1 MNERNT
7 IIGEVW
13 KKLSS
18 SGDNSRKLW
27 QIIEQRMIETEPF
40 SIGPSYI
47 GSRRASK
54 VKIIDIRF
62 LSLVSAAREMCPQME
77 SSYLVE
83 ILPKTLRLVI
93 DHESL
98 SNINCSLYLSLWTTL
113 LDSVLPVSHAGSSK
127 TANLTPSIIMADLI
141 RAFLQRSKYLLASKK
156 AHNLPN
162 SIKMERITTQEVCT
176 GLRSILE
183 AVATENLDAIKAVV
197 DVLLA
202 ELSEIPAVNWES
214 DLCRVTILCDTIAI
228 FTKQLKT
235 NEDKEISEQLTKIIQ
250 KLISITKSKRTH
262 STLKLIILNGFG
274 NLYLPPDAFEVHILE
289 KLMTSLVELFIN
301 LLDADSDD
309 ILLSEALR
317 ATKQLLINMEKVPIS
332 KYRSKLFSIC
342 RQFATRTNHVTRRN
356 ALELISTLNQNLDEG
371 EDTTQDVKETFFLVL
386 LSLADQVITK
396 TLLQFQISF

>member
-93 DHESL
+93 NHESL

>member
-1 MNERNT
+1 M
-7 IIGEVW
+7 
-13 KKLSS
+13 
-18 SGDNSRKLW
+18 
-27 QIIEQRMIETEPF
+27 
-40 SIGPSYI
+40 
-47 GSRRASK
+47 
-54 VKIIDIRF
+54 
-62 LSLVSAAREMCPQME
+62 
-77 SSYLVE
+77 
-83 ILPKTLRLVI
+83 
-93 DHESL
+93 
-98 SNINCSLYLSLWTTL
+98 YLSLWTTL

-141 RAFLQRSKYLLASKK
+141 RAFLQRLKYLLASKK
-156 AHNLPN
+156 AYNLPN

-183 AVATENLDAIKAVV
+183 AVATENLAAIKAIVE
-197 DVLLA
+197 VLLA

-235 NEDKEISEQLTKIIQ
+235 NDDKEISEQLTKIIQ

-274 NLYLPPDAFEVHILE
+274 NLYLPPDAFEVQVLE
-289 KLMTSLVELFIN
+289 KLMTSLIELFIN

-332 KYRSKLFSIC
+332 NYRSKLFSIC

-356 ALELISTLNQNLDEG
+356 ALELISTLNQNLGEN
-371 EDTTQDVKETFFLVL
+371 EDTTQDVKETLFLVL
-386 LSLADQVITK
+386 LSLADQVNIR
-396 TLLQFQISF
+396 